1 MKNKKIVEKFFCF
14 KRRKIVDLKNERGM
28 INETHMLFKKTVKK
42 LSKYISKIFTKEKFE
57 NHIHNILKHMENE
70 VIS

>member
-1 MKNKKIVEKFFCF
+1 MKHTCCS
-14 KRRKIVDLKNERGM
+14 
-28 INETHMLFKKTVKK
+28 KKTVKK